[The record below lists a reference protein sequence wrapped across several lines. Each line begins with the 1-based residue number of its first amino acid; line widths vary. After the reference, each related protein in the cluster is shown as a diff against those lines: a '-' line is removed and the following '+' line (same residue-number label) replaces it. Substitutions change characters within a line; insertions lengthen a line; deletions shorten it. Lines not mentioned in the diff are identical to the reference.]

1 MWQRFLKNC
10 RCFDADSS
18 VSHKTY
24 VIHRF
29 ERKNLSLRMGSRK
42 FPQRWYIS
50 IDYFGSK
57 RSILL
62 GRYSAKVAI
71 LGAWQTYRYCRV
83 AKTRGGTRSVKTVW
97 LNSWSLLFFD
107 FSNFSLINFIFQ
119 VPTILVLFL
128 LVINV
133 SPFASRRN
141 ETFIDHRSNFGCHS
155 SCNRNP

>member
-1 MWQRFLKNC
+1 MPIPASPIRRMSYTDLKG
-10 RCFDADSS
+10 
-18 VSHKTY
+18 KTY
-24 VIHRF
+24 PCEWDR
-29 ERKNLSLRMGSRK
+29 ENLQNAGI
-42 FPQRWYIS
+42 FPLIT
-50 IDYFGSK
+50 FGSK

-62 GRYSAKVAI
+62 GRYSSKVAI

>member
-1 MWQRFLKNC
+1 MPIPASPIRRMSYTDLKG
-10 RCFDADSS
+10 
-18 VSHKTY
+18 KTY
-24 VIHRF
+24 PWDR
-29 ERKNLSLRMGSRK
+29 ENLHNAGI
-42 FPQRWYIS
+42 FPLTT
-50 IDYFGSK
+50 FGSK